1 MLRKQESQARLHRLP
16 DGNLPGKTCRYPHMG
31 ASKPNLIP
39 HGKSGDA
46 SMAEIEITREAR
58 LPVREFLD
66 VLHRSGL
73 AERRPVNDLERIVS
87 MLEHANLFITAR
99 DEGRIVGVSRCATD
113 FSYFCYCSDL
123 AVDKAYQRQG
133 LGKRL
138 LAATR
143 AELHP
148 QATLYLIAAP
158 AAISYYEHLGMTRH
172 DRCFAFLPD
181 NRV

>member
-1 MLRKQESQARLHRLP
+1 MVSSKT
-16 DGNLPGKTCRYPHMG
+16 NL
-31 ASKPNLIP
+31 SP
-39 HGKSGDA
+39 HGKSGEA
-46 SMAEIEITREAR
+46 SMAEIEIKREAR
-58 LPVREFLD
+58 LPVREFLG
-66 VLHRSGL
+66 VLHASGL
-73 AERRPVNDLERIVS
+73 AERRPVGDLERVLS

-99 DEGRIVGVSRCATD
+99 DAGKLVGVSRCATD

-123 AVDKAYQRQG
+123 AVDKAYQSKG
-133 LGKRL
+133 IGKRL

-158 AAISYYEHLGMTRH
+158 AAISYYEHIGMTRH

>member
-1 MLRKQESQARLHRLP
+1 
-16 DGNLPGKTCRYPHMG
+16 MG
-31 ASKPNLIP
+31 
-39 HGKSGDA
+39 
-46 SMAEIEITREAR
+46 EIEIKREAR
-58 LPVREFLD
+58 LLVGEFLD

-73 AERRPVNDLERIVS
+73 AERRPVNDLARIAS

-99 DEGRIVGVSRCATD
+99 DGGQIVGVSRCATD

-123 AVDKAYQRQG
+123 AVDKAYQRRQIG
-133 LGKRL
+133 QRL

-158 AAISYYEHLGMTRH
+158 AAISYYEHIGMTRH

-181 NRV
+181 NRM